1 MTNNKWSWELG
12 KRSRGDWHV
21 LGRKG
26 REGKTRTS
34 NSRKLGWKKMNAH
47 CLHLGTMWSNWTV
60 WVSFC
65 FCRFFLEDHQPIR
78 CPYRIP
84 ILDPGPFLSLLQT
97 WVHRLLRR
105 NTTSWP
111 QFNSLQWN
119 RCHWHLTRKTG
130 DWRLETGDWHD
141 WLIPSALC
149 WFPCAALR
157 TIGMKDIAIDK
168 ASMCLAISQ
177 PNYLTTLRNVSR
189 EREAQ
194 RIPHIPRYK
203 TTISFSSMF

>member
-1 MTNNKWSWELG
+1 
-12 KRSRGDWHV
+12 
-21 LGRKG
+21 
-26 REGKTRTS
+26 
-34 NSRKLGWKKMNAH
+34 MNAH
-47 CLHLGTMWSNWTV
+47 CLHLG
-60 WVSFC
+60 SFSRITSQSDVRIV
-65 FCRFFLEDHQPIR
+65 FQFL
-78 CPYRIP
+78 
-84 ILDPGPFLSLLQT
+84 T
-97 WVHRLLRR
+97 
-105 NTTSWP
+105 